1 MNVHHIFLW
10 LDHSGLANVIRS
22 STWAFAALEV
32 VHLLGLT
39 LLLGSIAVLDL
50 RLLGVGLKDQT
61 VTEIALDTS
70 PWTMIGLGT
79 VTVTGIIMA
88 VAEANRLYDSGP
100 FLIKMV
106 LFVLAVTL
114 TFTFHRGVTKSPP
127 PSAGAAL
134 RGGIV
139 SLLLWFGVGFAGRA
153 IAFF

>member
-1 MNVHHIFLW
+1 MNLHHIFLW
-10 LDHSGLANVIRS
+10 LDHSALAALIRN

-50 RLLGVGLKDQT
+50 RLLGGGLRDQT

-70 PWTMIGLGT
+70 PWTMIGLGM
-79 VTVTGIIMA
+79 VTVTGIVMA
-88 VAEANRLYDSGP
+88 VAEANRLYESGP
-100 FLIKMV
+100 FFIKMV
-106 LFVLAVTL
+106 LFVLAVIL
-114 TFTFHRGVTKSPP
+114 TFTFHRGLTKSE

>member
-1 MNVHHIFLW
+1 MNVHAIFRW
-10 LDHSGLANVIRS
+10 FDHCALATLIRD

-39 LLLGSIAVLDL
+39 LLLGSIAVLSF
-50 RLLGVGLKDQT
+50 RLLGGGLKDQT
-61 VTEIALDTS
+61 VMEIALDTS

-88 VAEANRLYDSGP
+88 VAEANRLYDSEP
-100 FLIKMV
+100 FFIKMI
-106 LFVLAVTL
+106 LIVLAVIL
-114 TFTFHRGVTKSPP
+114 TFTFNRGLTKAE

-134 RGGIV
+134 GGGIA

>member
-1 MNVHHIFLW
+1 MNVHPIFLW
-10 LDHSGLANVIRS
+10 LDHSALATLIRN

-32 VHLLGLT
+32 IHLLGLT

-50 RLLGVGLKDQT
+50 RLLGGGLKDQT
-61 VTEIALDTS
+61 VSEIALDTS

-88 VAEANRLYDSGP
+88 VAEANRLYESEP
-100 FLIKMV
+100 FFIKMV
-106 LFVLAVTL
+106 LFVLAVIL
-114 TFTFHRGVTKSPP
+114 TFTFHRGLTKSE
-127 PSAGAAL
+127 PSAGAAF
-134 RGGIV
+134 RGGII

>member
-1 MNVHHIFLW
+1 MHVHAIFLW
-10 LDHSGLANVIRS
+10 FDHCALANVIRN

-50 RLLGVGLKDQT
+50 RLLGGGLKDQT

-79 VTVTGIIMA
+79 VTLTGVVMA
-88 VAEANRLYDSGP
+88 VAEANRLYESGP
-100 FLIKMV
+100 FFIKMV
-106 LFVLAVTL
+106 LFVLAVIL
-114 TFTFHRGVTKSPP
+114 TFTFHRGLTKSE
-127 PSAGAAL
+127 PSAGAAF

>member
-1 MNVHHIFLW
+1 MTVHGIFLW
-10 LDHSGLANVIRS
+10 LDHSALANVIRA

-39 LLLGSIAVLDL
+39 LLLGSISVLDL
-50 RLLGVGLKDQT
+50 RLLGAGLRDQT
-61 VTEIALDTS
+61 VTEIAVDTS

-79 VTVTGIIMA
+79 VTLTGIVMA
-88 VAEANRLYDSGP
+88 VAEANRLYESGP
-100 FLIKMV
+100 FTIKMV
-106 LFVLAVTL
+106 LFVLAVIF
-114 TFTFHRGVTKSPP
+114 TFTFHRGLAKSEPT
-127 PSAGAAL
+127 AGSAL